1 LDVYS
6 AAVKDGRGN
15 VIHRRIFVVQTDM
28 AGTLAVRQPTI
39 FLDLIPSTCEV
50 KIPEGNGLPDR
61 DQIEQSLFHIA
72 LVPFLEEIN
81 AQRTKEIETIE
92 RHMEI
97 SLNELIVRQNLILS
111 ELMEKRERGETAQ
124 PIAAS
129 IKSTDDRID
138 DLNER
143 LERRRKELKQEHN
156 LSISDIQHHGR
167 AWVLP
172 HPDRRSPGMVQM
184 VQDEGVERIAV
195 QAVIAYEE
203 ARGWKVESVEQDSRG
218 FDLISRRPHP
228 EDPQTAVEVRFI
240 EVKGRAGVGEIA
252 LTSNEYRTAERLKN
266 DYWLYVV
273 FNCASKPEIHSI
285 QDPSRLGWEPLVK
298 IEHYHVDSEKILRAS

>member
-1 LDVYS
+1 
-6 AAVKDGRGN
+6 
-15 VIHRRIFVVQTDM
+15 
-28 AGTLAVRQPTI
+28 
-39 FLDLIPSTCEV
+39 
-50 KIPEGNGLPDR
+50 
-61 DQIEQSLFHIA
+61 LFSIA
-72 LVPFLEEIN
+72 LLPFLQEIN

-111 ELMEKRERGETAQ
+111 ELIEKQQAGETAQ

-129 IKSTDDRID
+129 MKSTEDRLE
-138 DLNER
+138 DLFER
-143 LERRRKELKQEHN
+143 LERRRRELKQEHN
-156 LSISDIQHHGR
+156 LTISDIQHHGR

-172 HPDRRSPGMVQM
+172 HPERKSPGMFQM
-184 VQDEGVERIAV
+184 VQDEEIEKMAV

-203 ARGWKVESVEQDSRG
+203 ARGWRVESVEQDSRG
-218 FDLISRRPHP
+218 FDLISRKPHP

-273 FNCASKPEIHSI
+273 FNCASKSEIHTV
-285 QDPSRLGWEPLVK
+285 QDPASLGWKPLVK
-298 IEHYHVDSEKILRAS
+298 IEHYYLESETILNISR